1 MHVVIPG
8 RYNGPPTSGNGGWVS
23 GLVASHMPVSVDAP
37 AVSVRLHRPPPL
49 DRELTLELGEPTTLR
64 DGDALVASATA
75 APTPTGDLPAPVTL
89 AQARDA
95 ETRSISAEEHPF
107 PTCYGC
113 GPAHPNGLHLR
124 SGRLAGESET
134 YAARW
139 TPRDDSPSEVWAAL
153 DCPGGKAAGF
163 PETLMVLGTMT
174 AQVLTPPVLGEEHV
188 VLSWSRGNDGRKR
201 HAASALFTADGRLL
215 ARADQTWIAI
225 DPPADLAPPDPTH
238 Q

>member
-23 GLVASHMPVSVDAP
+23 GLVASHTPVSEDAP

-49 DRELTLELGEPTTLR
+49 DRELVLEVGDATTLR
-64 DGDALVASATA
+64 DGEDLVASATA
-75 APTPTGDLPAPVTL
+75 APTPAGEVPAPVTL
-89 AQARDA
+89 ERARDA
-95 ETRSISAEEHPF
+95 ETRAIRVEEHPF

-113 GPAHPNGLHLR
+113 GPSHPTGLHLR
-124 SGRLAGESET
+124 SGRLADDGDT
-134 YAARW
+134 YAATW

-163 PETLMVLGTMT
+163 PTTLVVLGTMT
-174 AQVLTPPVLGEEHV
+174 AQVFTPPVLGEEHV
-188 VLSWSRGNDGRKR
+188 VLSWSRGDDGRKR
-201 HAASALFTADGRLL
+201 HAASALFTADGQLL

-225 DPPADLAPPDPTH
+225 GPPPT
-238 Q
+238 